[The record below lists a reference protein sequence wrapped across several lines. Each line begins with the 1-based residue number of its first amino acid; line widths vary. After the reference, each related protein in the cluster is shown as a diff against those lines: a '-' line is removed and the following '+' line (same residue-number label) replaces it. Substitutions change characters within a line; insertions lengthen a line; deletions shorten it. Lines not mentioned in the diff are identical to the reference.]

1 MHLRAERSRRMA
13 DAIELTIAS
22 HPRWLRLIR
31 QAVLE
36 YARESGF
43 DARDGNAITL
53 AVGEAVGNVIKHAY
67 QGRTDQTFSLACRTR
82 GGYLEIEIRDSG
94 CPFDPNGAP
103 DLPPDELRAG
113 GRGLYLIKTIMVEIE
128 YGRDGGENVVS
139 MRKRLVASS
148 AL

>member
-82 GGYLEIEIRDSG
+82 GGFLEIEIRDSG

-103 DLPPDELRAG
+103 DLPPDELRPG
-113 GRGLYLIKTIMVEIE
+113 GRGLYLIKTIMDEIE

>member
-13 DAIELTIAS
+13 DAIELTVVS

-43 DARDGNAITL
+43 NARDGNAITL

-67 QGRTDQTFSLACRTR
+67 RGRTDQTFSLSCRTR
-82 GGYLEIEIRDSG
+82 GGFLEIEIRDGGS
-94 CPFDPNGAP
+94 PFDPSGAP
-103 DLPPDELRAG
+103 DLRPDELRAG
-113 GRGLYLIKTIMVEIE
+113 GRGLYLIKTIMDEIE
-128 YGRDGGENVVS
+128 YGRDGEENVVS
-139 MRKRLVASS
+139 MRKRLVAST
-148 AL
+148 AV

>member
-1 MHLRAERSRRMA
+1 MTGVSTLRMKSFLLRIVAVRTFVRARQHYLP
-13 DAIELTIAS
+13 AI
-22 HPRWLRLIR
+22 
-31 QAVLE
+31 
-36 YARESGF
+36 
-43 DARDGNAITL
+43 AITL

-103 DLPPDELRAG
+103 DLPPDELRPG
-113 GRGLYLIKTIMVEIE
+113 GRGLYLIKTIMDEIE

-139 MRKRLVASS
+139 MRKRLVAST